1 MMTYLPEVNMS
12 PENRIYWF
20 RAVGLW
26 FLLMM
31 AETLHG
37 LWRAKVL
44 AVWIGDTAARDV
56 SVITGSL
63 VILLIAL
70 ACIGWI
76 PARNAR
82 TLLLVGFTWVVLTIA
97 YELALGRFAFHLSWA
112 EIASDFDLLQGRL
125 LPVGLLF
132 LMFSPLLAA
141 RLRGRIAGSAR
152 KAIGPRV

>member
-12 PENRIYWF
+12 PENRTYWF

-44 AVWIGDTAARDV
+44 AVWIGDAAARDV

-112 EIASDFDLLQGRL
+112 EIASDFDLPHGRL